1 MARRFDAI
9 YRVKPKDNLGDPEYW
24 NRRFDDIDR
33 RVSSNEDGLETIGG
47 LTSYIEGLALNRLD
61 LVLAPALDKIT
72 LVSEQGFLL
81 AHSNSSVTLDVNAT
95 QTFAIADA
103 AERELFAPSPYL
115 TITRAANQTDFAFAK
130 LISWNKVSG
139 QLVVQPLQIMGNP
152 GPFTDWVIY
161 VGTAISQAVAT
172 VLQQTQAARDMAL
185 NYRDASGVNAGQTT
199 SDKNAVA
206 LMRSDTLAA
215 RDAAIQAATNAAG
228 FDPSHFLNFDTVMSL
243 NATQKDQGRSN
254 LGIIQTRAIPDSTDW
269 NTLKTPGTYYTLSPT
284 GATNTPTAP
293 SPNYWY
299 LTVDAYGA
307 NPTQYVRQV
316 ATLLDTYTNSIVY
329 VRVLGNN
336 IWGPWRRVVMAE
348 NNLVELSDK
357 AAARTNLGLGTSATR
372 NIATSAEI
380 KNNTNGGAIT
390 VDQAWTASAFAPLG
404 DTGSGTLN
412 VDLNNGSRQY
422 WRQTGNVTVGAPTNP
437 RDGAVLE
444 LVFYQDGTGG
454 RTLSWNGVW
463 KFPDGVAPVLYTGA
477 TAVSVVVTA
486 TYFAAYGYWLAAA
499 WKIS

>member
-81 AHSNSSVTLDVNAT
+81 AHSISSVTLDVNTT
-95 QTFAIADA
+95 QTFAITDA

-115 TITRAANQTDFAFAK
+115 TITRAANQTDYAFAK
-130 LISWNKVSG
+130 LVSWNKVSG

-172 VLQQTQAARDMAL
+172 ILQQTQAARDMAL

-206 LMRSDTLAA
+206 LMRTDTLAA
-215 RDAAIQAATNAAG
+215 RDAAIQAAANAAG
-228 FDPSHFLNFDTVMSL
+228 FDPSHFLNFDTAMSL
-243 NATQKDQGRSN
+243 SDTQKEQGRKN
-254 LGIIQTRAIPDSTDW
+254 LGIIQGRAIPANTNW
-269 NTLKTPGTYYTLSPT
+269 NTLLTAGTFYTGDPAGVTNAPPLS
-284 GATNTPTAP
+284 GAV
-293 SPNYWY
+293 YWY
-299 LTVDAYGA
+299 LQVEVYGSTPA
-307 NPTQYVRQV
+307 TYVMQRAVQ
-316 ATLLDTYTNSIVY
+316 LDTAAASNVY
-329 VRVLGNN
+329 YRVQGAGT
-336 IWGPWRRVVMAE
+336 WSPWRRVVMAE
-348 NNLVELSDK
+348 NNLSDIVNI
-357 AAARTNLGLGTSATR
+357 AAARTNLGLGTVATR
-372 NIATSAEI
+372 NTASAAEI
-380 KNNTNGGAIT
+380 KNNTNAGAIT
-390 VDQAWTASAFAPLG
+390 VDSAWSAAGFYSMGAS
-404 DTGSGTLN
+404 GSGTLN

-422 WRQTGNVTVGAPTNP
+422 AQLTGNITVNAPLNP

-444 LVFYQDGTGG
+444 LVFYQDGAGS
-454 RTLSWNGVW
+454 RTVSWNGAW
-463 KFPDGVAPVLYTGA
+463 HFPDNQAPQVYAGASNVA
-477 TAVSVVVTA
+477 VVVTA
-486 TYFAAYGYWLAAA
+486 TYFAAYGYWLAAG
-499 WKIS
+499 WKIF